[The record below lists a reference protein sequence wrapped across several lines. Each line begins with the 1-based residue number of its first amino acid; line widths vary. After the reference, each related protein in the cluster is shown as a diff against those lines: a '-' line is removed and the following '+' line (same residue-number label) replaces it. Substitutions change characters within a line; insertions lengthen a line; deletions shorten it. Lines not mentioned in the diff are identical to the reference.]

1 MGDLD
6 KNLWEAIRAF
16 REMYLNSPGE
26 EKTWRDLLEAP
37 PRDSVYGHD
46 LYIGEERDQFG
57 TFLVLID
64 CTAHEVKRWRIRGK
78 VE

>member
-16 REMYLNSPGE
+16 REMYLQTRE
-26 EKTWRDLLEAP
+26 ETAWQELLAAP
-37 PRDSVYGHD
+37 PKDSVYGHD
-46 LYIGEERDQFG
+46 ILIGEERNQFG
-57 TFLVLID
+57 VFLVMVDNTL
-64 CTAHEVKRWRIRGK
+64 HEVKRWRLHGG